1 MLDTISTQNIKNYL
15 MCQDKDTLIELIA
28 NAMAKQELSSNDALT
43 EIQSLKDDLKQLK
56 EDYDELERELDEL
69 QDKLDKN
76 NPDDLEDA
84 IAILWDDVEFSTL
97 TEKAIAQAR
106 SFKFSD
112 NSPIGELLRKLS
124 YKITIE

>member
-76 NPDDLEDA
+76 NPDDLE
-84 IAILWDDVEFSTL
+84 FSTL
-97 TEKAIAQAR
+97 TEKAITQAR
-106 SFKFSD
+106 SFKFKD